1 MVVPRDTELP
11 PALPA
16 AWVEIIYFLN
26 KLFLWIELGVFPRE
40 FVNFSFWG
48 GFFCSKVKV
57 VNKNSKV
64 IGEYEPEPTFYNY
77 VNSKRYSEFD

>member
-40 FVNFSFWG
+40 FVNFFLLG
-48 GFFCSKVKV
+48 RVFCSKVIV
-57 VNKNSKV
+57 ANKNSKV
-64 IGEYEPEPTFYNY
+64 IGENEPEPTFYNY
-77 VNSKRYSEFD
+77 VNR